1 MHADGCGW
9 LEVGRRAVGVATV
22 LLISLNTARAQGVS
36 TSYRNRVTDSLWAD
50 LNNPARPDS
59 QRVLTLFS
67 LEEEYYTNDNAASL
81 RVARQALAEA
91 RRQKFQRGELMLL
104 NALAYTTAATQ
115 NLPQAERWAQELQR
129 HAWAAPPPLRRFR
142 IVALQA
148 LAHVATQQGNVPR
161 ALAYLRQTLP
171 LMGLVANKP
180 TSDFPLV
187 TSHSLSDLYT
197 QLVVQAPAPAP
208 DSLVQQAF
216 YHTRRTAALARAYVR
231 RFAHEPGGPDR
242 RDLIAASYTQLA
254 QLSDAT
260 SGDSATYYFDQ
271 GARLYHILRYGSNES
286 KTYTQW
292 AISALRH
299 NQLHTARQLASKG
312 LALAQI
318 YHLPAE
324 EVAARKTLA
333 QALATLGWPSAA
345 YQQVWRATRLDDSLQ
360 QVRNYTYLQTLQ
372 VQFDTQRQENQ
383 IRDLTQQQAAEQERS
398 KRQRSQLWLL
408 GLGLTI
414 VGLAG
419 GAVSGLALRLRRSR
433 ALLAAQNEE
442 LTRTRAAQDRLYALV
457 AHDLRSPVVAFTGLA
472 KLLHRYAQNQDT
484 VRLASLGDRM
494 QQAARNLSELLDSLL
509 NWAMSQ
515 RGELVPTLRPLCV
528 ADLLAELTDLYH
540 NVAEA
545 ADVVLTAE
553 APADLMVVADSD
565 MIRTIL
571 RNLTGNA
578 LKVTPSGGRVALQAR
593 PGPEGV
599 VVLELTD
606 SGPGLTPEV
615 LHQFGQEAGVQ
626 PFRVASQ
633 GRGAGLGLLLS
644 RTFAQVQ
651 GGSLVLTNLA
661 NGAGTVAK
669 LQLPAASPSFLI

>member
-1 MHADGCGW
+1 MRANGGGW
-9 LEVGRRAVGVATV
+9 LAVGRRAVWVTTGLLATV
-22 LLISLNTARAQGVS
+22 SVARAQGPA
-36 TSYRNRVTDSLWAD
+36 TAYRNRVTDSLWAD
-50 LNNPARPDS
+50 LRNPARPDS

-67 LEEEYYTNDNAASL
+67 LEEEYYTNDNVASL

-91 RRQKFQRGELMLL
+91 RRQKFRRGELMLL

-115 NLPQAERWAQELQR
+115 NLPQAERWAQELQHR
-129 HAWAAPPPLRRFR
+129 AWAAPPPLRRFR

-148 LAHVATQQGNVPR
+148 LAHVATQQGNIPR

-197 QLVVQAPAPAP
+197 QLVVQAPVPAP
-208 DSLVQQAF
+208 DSLVRQAF
-216 YHTRRTAALARAYVR
+216 YHTRRTVALTRTYVR

-242 RDLIAASYTQLA
+242 RDLIAAAYTQLA
-254 QLSDAT
+254 QLSDAIG
-260 SGDSATYYFDQ
+260 GDSATYYFDK
-271 GARLYHILRYGSNES
+271 GARLYHLLRYGSNES

-292 AISALRH
+292 AASALRH
-299 NQLHTARQLASKG
+299 TQPQAARQLAAQG
-312 LALAQI
+312 LALAQV

-324 EVAARKTLA
+324 EVSARQTLA
-333 QALATLGWPSAA
+333 QALAALSRPGAA
-345 YQQVWRATRLDDSLQ
+345 YHQLDRATRLNDSLQ
-360 QVRNYTYLQTLQ
+360 RVRNYTYLQTLQ

-383 IRDLTQQQAAEQERS
+383 IRDLTQQQAAEQERG
-398 KRQRSQLWLL
+398 KRQRLQLWLL
-408 GLGLTI
+408 GLSLTV
-414 VGLAG
+414 VGGAG
-419 GAVSGLALRLRRSR
+419 GAVGALALRLRRSR

-457 AHDLRSPVVAFTGLA
+457 AHDLRSPVVAFAGLA
-472 KLLHRYAQNQDT
+472 ELLHRYAQSQDT
-484 VRLASLGDRM
+484 VRLASLGGRIR
-494 QQAARNLSELLDSLL
+494 QAARNLSELLDSLL

-515 RGELVPTLRPLCV
+515 RGELVPTPRPLRV
-528 ADLLAELTDLYH
+528 AALLAELTDLYH

-545 ADVVLTAE
+545 AEVALTAE
-553 APADLMVVADSD
+553 APTDLLVLADAD
-565 MIRTIL
+565 MTRTIL

-578 LKVTPSGGRVALQAR
+578 LKVTPPGGRVALQAH
-593 PGPEGV
+593 PGPAGI

-615 LHQFGQEAGVQ
+615 LRQFGQADADQ
-626 PFRVASQ
+626 PLRVAGQ

-644 RTFAQVQ
+644 RTFAQAQ
-651 GGSLVLTNLA
+651 GGSLVLANLA
-661 NGAGTVAK
+661 SGAGTVAR
-669 LQLPAASPSFLI
+669 LHLPAAPLCLR